1 MLEYFTEIEL
11 LKNRI
16 NDLEEKL
23 QKEREEHREVYSRLK
38 HQLMLYQNSNNLKIY
53 SSTLREDVE

>member
-16 NDLEEKL
+16 NELEEKL
-23 QKEREEHREVYSRLK
+23 QNEREEYREVYSRLK

-53 SSTLREDVE
+53 SSTL